1 MEIWRHLQLASKRS
15 LLQAS
20 SLQIALV
27 TLTASRYWILIPIR
41 KLVRRFHATGV
52 MVFTAHLRGRSQDV
66 GRAAAGLSR
75 GTWAAGE
82 MDAHPSDC
90 RWSGT
95 WPNRCMGR
103 VGRSATTAALT
114 PRPASLS
121 LFRPPRDL

>member
-66 GRAAAGLSR
+66 AVPLPAFLAAPGQQERWMRTHLTVVGAALSLIAAWAV
-75 GTWAAGE
+75 WAA
-82 MDAHPSDC
+82 
-90 RWSGT
+90 
-95 WPNRCMGR
+95 
-103 VGRSATTAALT
+103 L
-114 PRPASLS
+114 L
-121 LFRPPRDL
+121 PPQP